1 MVFYTFFYLRC
12 AGSTL
17 FFRVDL
23 LRAKKVKVTGNS
35 FFLLVRST
43 QFEILL
49 TNFLSSYLQCDELFC
64 SCILQEV
71 HEHAQ
76 ERRLH
81 WRRLKMPTHQV
92 HSHRLVKKQQKKPF
106 QEDVPSIFF
115 SFKLT
120 ATEDDDYI
128 KTTKNNLFVTDNL
141 PPLPSD
147 GIFFFSFSDGRDFFF
162 NYFEFNLS
170 THTHSLLYRR
180 SDGSFFLML
189 HSSHQRT
196 HEHTV
201 IDYLR
206 LLLVSAAI
214 IFLLKLQFHTS
225 DWTPA
230 PSSHIHII

>member
-1 MVFYTFFYLRC
+1 MTVSVPASPTFTPTSPPRTSASNDWSVSSAPLPRTSTTRTQSSGKCWFLIGFYTFFYLRC

-49 TNFLSSYLQCDELFC
+49 TNFLSFYLQCDELFC

-141 PPLPSD
+141 PPPPL
-147 GIFFFSFSDGRDFFF
+147 GRHFFFLFFGR
-162 NYFEFNLS
+162 
-170 THTHSLLYRR
+170 T
-180 SDGSFFLML
+180 
-189 HSSHQRT
+189 
-196 HEHTV
+196 
-201 IDYLR
+201 
-206 LLLVSAAI
+206 
-214 IFLLKLQFHTS
+214 
-225 DWTPA
+225 
-230 PSSHIHII
+230 